1 MSPSRRGLPEVR
13 HAVVV
18 PGEGDRPRSAT
29 LNAPMTERIYARD
42 LQGRLEPL
50 EEERFAK
57 EDELQ
62 ALIAE
67 HPEVLDG
74 EQMRPGDPLRWILIT
89 REQGIAE
96 SSPDA
101 AARWAVD
108 HLIVDQDAVPTLVE
122 VKRGSSAELRRTIVG
137 QMLEYAA
144 HAARTWTAD
153 TLRRAF
159 EESTTTRGLDP
170 SEVLGRLLMADG
182 EPDADG
188 FWESVA
194 TNLAATRLRLLF
206 VADDIP
212 DPLERVVEFLN
223 AQMAGIEVLAVE
235 IKQFK
240 GNSSQT
246 LVPRV
251 IGRTAASPQRPVAQG
266 TRRSKLDRESFLKAF
281 TNDEHRSVAVRL
293 LGVADQ
299 SGAIVERYANG
310 VGIRIPCAR
319 WKKPVGVAW
328 LFPPSEW
335 GKAVLRGLTAVSFG
349 ISVDLPAT
357 VASLP
362 DEERLV
368 DASLRR
374 WVEEIAGYDF
384 AKDADTPYYHARTIS
399 YDDAALHIDQLASG
413 LARVVSEMQSL

>member
-1 MSPSRRGLPEVR
+1 M
-13 HAVVV
+13 A
-18 PGEGDRPRSAT
+18 
-29 LNAPMTERIYARD
+29 ERIYTRD
-42 LQGRLEPL
+42 QQGRLEPL
-50 EEERFAK
+50 EGERFGK

-67 HPEVLDG
+67 HPELLDG
-74 EQMRPGDPLRWILIT
+74 TQMRPDDPRRWILIS

-96 SSPDA
+96 SSDA

-108 HLIVDQDAVPTLVE
+108 HLLVDQDAVPTLVE
-122 VKRGSSAELRRTIVG
+122 VKRGSSPEIRRTIVG

-144 HAARTWTAD
+144 HAARTWSAD
-153 TLRRAF
+153 TLRHAF
-159 EESTTTRGLDP
+159 EESADARGLDP
-170 SEVLGRLLMADG
+170 AEELGKLLQPDG
-182 EPDADG
+182 EEEPDADG
-188 FWESVA
+188 FWERVA
-194 TNLAATRLRLLF
+194 INLAAARLRLLF

-240 GNSSQT
+240 GDSRQT

-251 IGRTAASPQRPVAQG
+251 IGRIAASPRSHAGQGARRP
-266 TRRSKLDRESFLKAF
+266 KLDRESFVNAF
-281 TNDEHRSVAVRL
+281 DHTEHRSAAVRL
-293 LGVADQ
+293 LGVADE

-310 VGIRIPCAR
+310 LGIRIPCSH

-335 GKAVLRGLTAVSFG
+335 GHAVLRGLTAISLG

-357 VASLP
+357 EASLP
-362 DEERLV
+362 EDKRLV
-368 DASLRR
+368 YAALRR
-374 WVEEIAGYDF
+374 WMEEIAGYDF
-384 AKDADTPYYHARTIS
+384 AKDASTPYYHAWTIS
-399 YDDAALHIDQLASG
+399 YDDAARHIERLSSG
-413 LARVVSEMQSL
+413 LAKVVSEVRAL

>member
-1 MSPSRRGLPEVR
+1 MRHCSPRVGYLNPRRGVHVSQENKPIVNEYVDNVSEVQLWR
-13 HAVVV
+13 LT
-18 PGEGDRPRSAT
+18 EGLARSAT
-29 LNAPMTERIYARD
+29 LNAMTERIYTRD
-42 LQGRLEPL
+42 REGRLEPL
-50 EEERFAK
+50 EEEHFAK

-96 SSPDA
+96 SSSDA
-101 AARWAVD
+101 AARWSVD
-108 HLIVDQDAVPTLVE
+108 HLVVDQDAVPTLVE
-122 VKRGSSAELRRTIVG
+122 VKRGSNPEIRRTIVG

-144 HAARTWTAD
+144 HAARTWTSD

-170 SEVLGRLLMADG
+170 GEELGKLLMADG

-188 FWESVA
+188 FWERVA

-240 GNSSQT
+240 GHSSQT

-251 IGRTAASPQRPVAQG
+251 SEEQRLHRARLAAAQDSTASRSCRPSPTTSTAPLPSGSLALRVNKAPTWIGIPTASASRFPARFGSGRSASPGSFR
-266 TRRSKLDRESFLKAF
+266 RRS
-281 TNDEHRSVAVRL
+281 
-293 LGVADQ
+293 G
-299 SGAIVERYANG
+299 ER
-310 VGIRIPCAR
+310 RC
-319 WKKPVGVAW
+319 
-328 LFPPSEW
+328 
-335 GKAVLRGLTAVSFG
+335 
-349 ISVDLPAT
+349 
-357 VASLP
+357 
-362 DEERLV
+362 
-368 DASLRR
+368 
-374 WVEEIAGYDF
+374 
-384 AKDADTPYYHARTIS
+384 
-399 YDDAALHIDQLASG
+399 
-413 LARVVSEMQSL
+413 

>member
-1 MSPSRRGLPEVR
+1 
-13 HAVVV
+13 
-18 PGEGDRPRSAT
+18 
-29 LNAPMTERIYARD
+29 MTERIYTRD
-42 LQGRLEPL
+42 QQGRLEPL

-74 EQMRPGDPLRWILIT
+74 EQMRPGNPLRWILIT
-89 REQGIAE
+89 REQGIAK
-96 SSPDA
+96 SPSDA
-101 AARWAVD
+101 AARWSVD

-122 VKRGSSAELRRTIVG
+122 VKRGSSPEIRRTIVG

-170 SEVLGRLLMADG
+170 SEELGRLLMADG

-188 FWESVA
+188 FWERVA

-223 AQMAGIEVLAVE
+223 AQMASIEVLAVE

-240 GNSSQT
+240 GHSSQT

-251 IGRTAASPQRPVAQG
+251 IGRTAASPRPPMG
-266 TRRSKLDRESFLKAF
+266 PGPRPKLDRESFLQAF
-281 TNDEHRSVAVRL
+281 ADDEHKRVAVRL
-293 LGVADQ
+293 LGVADEH
-299 SGAIVERYANG
+299 GAHLDWYSNG
-310 VGIRIPCAR
+310 VGIQIPCSL
-319 WKKPVGVAW
+319 WKRPVGVTW

-335 GKAVLRGLTAVSFG
+335 GKVVLRGLTDVSVG
-349 ISVDLPAT
+349 ISVNLPAT

-362 DEERLV
+362 DEERPV
-368 DASLRR
+368 YASLQQ
-374 WVEEIAGYDF
+374 WMDEIAGYDF
-384 AKDADTPYYHARTIS
+384 AKDADTPYYHVRTVS
-399 YDDAALHIDQLASG
+399 YDDAARHIDRLASG
-413 LARVVSEMQSL
+413 LARVVSEIRSL

>member
-1 MSPSRRGLPEVR
+1 M
-13 HAVVV
+13 A
-18 PGEGDRPRSAT
+18 
-29 LNAPMTERIYARD
+29 ERIYTRD
-42 LQGRLEPL
+42 QHGRLEPL
-50 EEERFAK
+50 EGERFAK

-67 HPEVLDG
+67 HPELLDG
-74 EQMRPGDPLRWILIT
+74 TQMRPDDPRRWILIS

-96 SSPDA
+96 SSDA
-101 AARWAVD
+101 GARWAVD
-108 HLIVDQDAVPTLVE
+108 HLLVDQDAVPTLVE
-122 VKRGSSAELRRTIVG
+122 VKRGSSPEIRRTIVG

-153 TLRRAF
+153 TLRHAF
-159 EESTTTRGLDP
+159 EESTDARGLDP
-170 SEVLGRLLMADG
+170 GEELGKLLKLDG
-182 EPDADG
+182 EEEPDADG
-188 FWESVA
+188 FWERVA
-194 TNLAATRLRLLF
+194 TNLAAARLRLLF

-240 GNSSQT
+240 GDSRQT

-251 IGRTAASPQRPVAQG
+251 IGRMAASRRSRAGQG
-266 TRRSKLDRESFLKAF
+266 TRRPKLDRELFLNAF
-281 TNDEHRSVAVRL
+281 SNPEHRSVAVRL
-293 LGVADQ
+293 VGVADE

-310 VGIRIPCAR
+310 LGIRIPCSH

-335 GKAVLRGLTAVSFG
+335 GHAVLRGLTAVSFG

-357 VASLP
+357 EASLP
-362 DEERLV
+362 EDKRFV
-368 DASLRR
+368 YASLRR
-374 WVEEIAGYDF
+374 WMEEIAGYDF
-384 AKDADTPYYHARTIS
+384 AKDASTPYYHARTIS
-399 YDDAALHIDQLASG
+399 YDDAARHIDRLESDLAK
-413 LARVVSEMQSL
+413 VVSEIRAL

>member
-1 MSPSRRGLPEVR
+1 
-13 HAVVV
+13 
-18 PGEGDRPRSAT
+18 
-29 LNAPMTERIYARD
+29 MTERIYTRD
-42 LQGRLEPL
+42 QQGRLEPL

-57 EDELQ
+57 EDDLQ

-96 SSPDA
+96 SPSDA

-170 SEVLGRLLMADG
+170 SDELGRLLMAEG

-188 FWESVA
+188 FWQSVA

-223 AQMAGIEVLAVE
+223 AQMVGIEVLAVE

-240 GNSSQT
+240 GHSSQT

-251 IGRTAASPQRPVAQG
+251 IGRTAASPRRPVGPGA
-266 TRRSKLDRESFLKAF
+266 RRSKLDRESFLKAF
-281 TNDEHRSVAVRL
+281 ANDEHSGVAVRI
-293 LGVADQ
+293 LGVADEH
-299 SGAIVERYANG
+299 GALLDWYSNG
-310 VGIRIPCAR
+310 VGIQIPCSR
-319 WKKPVGVAW
+319 WKRPVGVTW

-335 GKAVLRGLTAVSFG
+335 GKAVLRGLTGVSVG
-349 ISVDLPAT
+349 TSVNLPAT

-362 DEERLV
+362 EEERLV
-368 DASLRR
+368 YASLLR
-374 WVEEIAGYDF
+374 WAEEIAGYDF
-384 AKDADTPYYHARTIS
+384 ARDADTPYYHARTIS
-399 YDDAALHIDQLASG
+399 YDDAALHIDRLASG
-413 LARVVSEMQSL
+413 LARVVSEIRSL

>member
-1 MSPSRRGLPEVR
+1 
-13 HAVVV
+13 
-18 PGEGDRPRSAT
+18 
-29 LNAPMTERIYARD
+29 MTERIYTRD
-42 LQGRLEPL
+42 QQGRLEPL
-50 EEERFAK
+50 EGERFGK

-67 HPEVLDG
+67 HPELLDG
-74 EQMRPGDPLRWILIT
+74 TQMRPDAPRRWILIA

-96 SSPDA
+96 SSDA

-108 HLIVDQDAVPTLVE
+108 HLLVDQDAVPTLVE
-122 VKRGSSAELRRTIVG
+122 VKRGSSPEIRRTIVG

-153 TLRRAF
+153 SLRHAF
-159 EESTTTRGLDP
+159 EESTDARGLDP
-170 SEVLGRLLMADG
+170 GQELRKLLQPDG
-182 EPDADG
+182 EEEADADG
-188 FWESVA
+188 FWERVA
-194 TNLAATRLRLLF
+194 TNLAAARLRLLF

-240 GNSSQT
+240 GDSRQT

-251 IGRTAASPQRPVAQG
+251 IGRTAASPRAHAGQGARRP
-266 TRRSKLDRESFLKAF
+266 KLDRESFLNAF
-281 TNDEHRSVAVRL
+281 DNPEHRSVAVRL
-293 LGVADQ
+293 LGVADE

-310 VGIRIPCAR
+310 LGVRIPCSH

-335 GKAVLRGLTAVSFG
+335 GHAVLRGLTAVSLG
-349 ISVDLPAT
+349 ISMDLPAT
-357 VASLP
+357 EESLP
-362 DEERLV
+362 DDKRL
-368 DASLRR
+368 AYAALRQ
-374 WVEEIAGYDF
+374 WMQEIASYDF
-384 AKDADTPYYHARTIS
+384 SKDVSTPYYHARTIS
-399 YDDAALHIDQLASG
+399 YDDAARHIDQLSSS
-413 LARVVSEMQSL
+413 LARVVSEIRSS

>member
-1 MSPSRRGLPEVR
+1 
-13 HAVVV
+13 
-18 PGEGDRPRSAT
+18 
-29 LNAPMTERIYARD
+29 MTERIYARD
-42 LQGRLEPL
+42 RQGRLEPL

-96 SSPDA
+96 SSSDA
-101 AARWAVD
+101 ATRWSVD

-122 VKRGSSAELRRTIVG
+122 VKRGSNPEIRRTIVG

-144 HAARTWTAD
+144 HAARTWNAD

-159 EESTTTRGLDP
+159 EESTTTGGRDP
-170 SEVLGRLLMADG
+170 GEELGKLLLADG

-188 FWESVA
+188 FWERVA

-212 DPLERVVEFLN
+212 DSLERVVEFLN

-240 GNSSQT
+240 GHSSQT

-251 IGRTAASPQRPVAQG
+251 IGRTAAASLGLVG
-266 TRRSKLDRESFLKAF
+266 RRSRLDRESFLKAF
-281 TNDEHRSVAVRL
+281 ANDEHRGVAVRL
-293 LGVADQ
+293 LAVADEHGALLDWYSNGVAIQ
-299 SGAIVERYANG
+299 
-310 VGIRIPCAR
+310 IPCSL
-319 WKKPVGVAW
+319 WKRPVGVTW
-328 LFPPSEW
+328 LFPPSQW
-335 GKAVLRGLTAVSFG
+335 GKAVLRGLTDVSVG
-349 ISVDLPAT
+349 TSVDVPAT

-362 DEERLV
+362 EEKRLV
-368 DASLRR
+368 YVSLRR
-374 WVEEIAGYDF
+374 WTEEIAGYDF
-384 AKDADTPYYHARTIS
+384 AGDADTPYYHARTIS
-399 YDDAALHIDQLASG
+399 YDDAALHIDRLASG
-413 LARVVSEMQSL
+413 LARVVSEIRSL

>member
-1 MSPSRRGLPEVR
+1 
-13 HAVVV
+13 
-18 PGEGDRPRSAT
+18 
-29 LNAPMTERIYARD
+29 MTERIYTWNQ
-42 LQGRLEPL
+42 QGQLEPL
-50 EEERFAK
+50 EEERFAT
-57 EDELQ
+57 EAELQ

-74 EQMRPGDPLRWILIT
+74 EQIRPGDPLRWVLIT

-96 SSPDA
+96 SASDA
-101 AARWAVD
+101 AARWSVD

-122 VKRGSSAELRRTIVG
+122 VKRGSSAEIRRTIVG

-159 EESTTTRGLDP
+159 EESTNTRGLDP

-235 IKQFK
+235 VKQFK
-240 GNSSQT
+240 GNSNQT

-251 IGRTAASPQRPVAQG
+251 IGRTAASPRHPVGHG

-281 TNDEHRSVAVRL
+281 GNDEHRGVAVRL
-293 LGVADQ
+293 LGVADEH
-299 SGAIVERYANG
+299 GALLDWYSNG
-310 VGIRIPCAR
+310 VGIQIPCSL
-319 WKKPVGVAW
+319 WKRPVGVTW

-335 GKAVLRGLTAVSFG
+335 GKAVLKGLTDVSVG
-349 ISVDLPAT
+349 RSVDLPAT
-357 VASLP
+357 VAALS
-362 DEERLV
+362 EKERLV
-368 DASLRR
+368 YAPLRR
-374 WVEEIAGYDF
+374 WAEEIAGYDF
-384 AKDADTPYYHARTIS
+384 ARDADTPYYHARTIS
-399 YDDAALHIDQLASG
+399 YDDAALHIDRLASG
-413 LARVVSEMQSL
+413 LARVVSEIRSL

>member
-1 MSPSRRGLPEVR
+1 
-13 HAVVV
+13 
-18 PGEGDRPRSAT
+18 
-29 LNAPMTERIYARD
+29 MTERIYTRD
-42 LQGRLEPL
+42 QQGRLEPL

-57 EDELQ
+57 EDDLQ

-96 SSPDA
+96 SPSDA

-170 SEVLGRLLMADG
+170 SDELGRLLMAEG
-182 EPDADG
+182 EPDADS
-188 FWESVA
+188 FWQSVA

-223 AQMAGIEVLAVE
+223 AQMVGIEVLAVE

-240 GNSSQT
+240 GHSSQT

-251 IGRTAASPQRPVAQG
+251 IGRTAASPRRPP
-266 TRRSKLDRESFLKAF
+266 RRSKLDRESFLKAF
-281 TNDEHRSVAVRL
+281 ANDEHSGVAVRI
-293 LGVADQ
+293 LGVADEH
-299 SGAIVERYANG
+299 GALLDWYSNG
-310 VGIRIPCAR
+310 VGIQIPCSR
-319 WKKPVGVAW
+319 WKRPVGVTW

-335 GKAVLRGLTAVSFG
+335 GKAVLRGLTGVSVG
-349 ISVDLPAT
+349 TSVNLPAT

-362 DEERLV
+362 EEERLV
-368 DASLRR
+368 YASLLR
-374 WVEEIAGYDF
+374 WAEEIAGYDF
-384 AKDADTPYYHARTIS
+384 ARDADTPYYHARTIS
-399 YDDAALHIDQLASG
+399 YDDAALHIDRLASG
-413 LARVVSEMQSL
+413 LARVVSEIRSL